1 MADDDIGDLE
11 WPWQRS
17 SLINLEVLACVW
29 KIHYIKLLNKDR
41 IMKFG
46 IYMTLS
52 TVNKLTVMIW
62 P

>member
-1 MADDDIGDLE
+1 MTYDDIGDLE

-17 SLINLEVLACVW
+17 SIIYFEVLTCFW
-29 KIHYIKLLNKDR
+29 KIHYIKSLNKDR

-46 IYMTLS
+46 IYIALS
-52 TVNKLTVMIW
+52 NVNKFAVTVW